1 MINNFLPKPLFS
13 FLLAGATGFACSWF
27 HILEKEE
34 LLQSN
39 WHNENQEI

>member
-1 MINNFLPKPLFS
+1 MINNFLPKLLFS
-13 FLLAGATGFACSWF
+13 FLLARATGLACSWF
-27 HILEKEE
+27 HILENEE